1 MYAGRSR
8 LPLIMLTRN
17 ADDEANSS
25 DRSTEEFTWT
35 EAEETAVRRK
45 LDRVIVPLTTFLYLL
60 CFLDRYGFCLN
71 MDENH
76 TDSAQNECRQ
86 CQNPRDG
93 SGSKIGWVPVQLGH
107 LHILYDIYGR

>member
-1 MYAGRSR
+1 LHAPDCHPHPNLPIMASTGFSDAHTPATMEKGQNVNCTAPPR
-8 LPLIMLTRN
+8 LFFFILMMN

-60 CFLDRYGFCLN
+60 CFLDRY
-71 MDENH
+71 D
-76 TDSAQNECRQ
+76 A
-86 CQNPRDG
+86 
-93 SGSKIGWVPVQLGH
+93 V
-107 LHILYDIYGR
+107 

>member
-1 MYAGRSR
+1 MASTGFSDAHTPATMEKGQNVVCTAPPR
-8 LPLIMLTRN
+8 LFFFILMMN

-60 CFLDRYGFCLN
+60 CFLDRY
-71 MDENH
+71 D
-76 TDSAQNECRQ
+76 A
-86 CQNPRDG
+86 
-93 SGSKIGWVPVQLGH
+93 V
-107 LHILYDIYGR
+107 